1 MFTPK
6 IESVLDDVRDDPV
19 RGPAEALRR
28 FDDLELAAFLL
39 LVASGQIERTFDHEL
54 GIIFRVA
61 K

>member
-39 LVASGQIERTFDHEL
+39 LCASGQIERTFDHEL